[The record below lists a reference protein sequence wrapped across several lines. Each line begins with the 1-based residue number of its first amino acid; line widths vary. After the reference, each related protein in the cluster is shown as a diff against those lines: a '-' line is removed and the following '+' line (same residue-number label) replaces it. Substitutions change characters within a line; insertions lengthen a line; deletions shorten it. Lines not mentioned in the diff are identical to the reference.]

1 MFDLIIGIILLVF
14 SVFLVIAVLMQEG
27 KSHNL
32 SGTIAG
38 GADTFFGKNK
48 GQAVSKKLSV
58 LTTVVAVIFVLLVCT
73 VYVRNAE
80 NKTDNESFWEMVVGS
95 GEEEKTEDTTAAD
108 TTAATAEETTA
119 AEAED
124 TTAAD
129 AEETTAEQTEETT
142 VAE

>member
-58 LTTVVAVIFVLLVCT
+58 LTSVVAIIFVLLVCT

-95 GEEEKTEDTTAAD
+95 GDEDKTEDTTAAQD
-108 TTAATAEETTA
+108 TTAAEAEETTA

-124 TTAAD
+124 TTAEQ
-129 AEETTAEQTEETT
+129 AEDTTAET
-142 VAE
+142 AE

>member
-58 LTTVVAVIFVLLVCT
+58 LTSIVAVIFVLLVCT

-80 NKTDNESFWEMVVGS
+80 NKTENETFWEMLAG
-95 GEEEKTEDTTAAD
+95 GEKEDAKTEDTAD
-108 TTAATAEETTA
+108 KAEEKTETTA
-119 AEAED
+119 AE
-124 TTAAD
+124 TTAAETT
-129 AEETTAEQTEETT
+129 AAETTAE
-142 VAE
+142 

>member
-95 GEEEKTEDTTAAD
+95 GEEDK
-108 TTAATAEETTA
+108 
-119 AEAED
+119 AED

-129 AEETTAEQTEETT
+129 AEETTAADAEETT
-142 VAE
+142 AEQAEDTTAAE

>member
-58 LTTVVAVIFVLLVCT
+58 LTSVVAIIFVLLVCT

-95 GEEEKTEDTTAAD
+95 GDEDKTEDTTAAQD
-108 TTAATAEETTA
+108 TTAAAAEETTA

-124 TTAAD
+124 TTAEQAGD
-129 AEETTAEQTEETT
+129 TTAET
-142 VAE
+142 AE

>member
-58 LTTVVAVIFVLLVCT
+58 LTSVVAIIFVLLVCT

-95 GEEEKTEDTTAAD
+95 GDEDKTEDTTAAQD
-108 TTAATAEETTA
+108 TTAAAAEETTA

-124 TTAAD
+124 TTAEQTGD
-129 AEETTAEQTEETT
+129 TTAETAQ
-142 VAE
+142 

>member
-58 LTTVVAVIFVLLVCT
+58 LTSVVAIIFVLLVCT

-95 GEEEKTEDTTAAD
+95 GDEDKTEDTTAAQD
-108 TTAATAEETTA
+108 TTAAAAEETTA

-124 TTAAD
+124 TTAEQ
-129 AEETTAEQTEETT
+129 AEDTTAET
-142 VAE
+142 AE